1 MSVSGELR
9 KEASE
14 VEPINLV
21 KAHLVQRPA
30 RERCVVSGFNPNDP
44 LAGGDAGVRP
54 AFEIFKA
61 VPHAGAARS
70 PKSSQ
75 RDNKQSAAQTS
86 AEKPTVADRI
96 ESASA
101 ADIPG
106 NEEPANGTAAGSSA
120 TLKIPMQAQITLT
133 EEMQRGQRDIQT
145 VALEIL
151 QSNFRWPGHLQIES
165 PGPEQKQ
172 LFPIAAEKTAIPLQH
187 RGINFGTLAL
197 AGSAKSARV
206 TAQLQQAAAWLTAM
220 LVLNRNFKNLRRLA
234 DTDELSGA
242 YNRRYFME
250 NVPHLLDH
258 ARRDRFCV
266 TILLFDI
273 DDFKQYNDQF
283 GHAAGDAIIREV
295 IRLLRHCTRNRDLVA
310 RVGGDEF
317 AVVFWDEGGP
327 RQPDSQHPR
336 TVLNIA
342 QRFRKAVA
350 EHPWNAEG
358 GPISGRLSISGG
370 LATFPWDAQNL
381 TDLLAVADGELM
393 RAKSLGKNAIV
404 LAGPMGVTDES
415 DDNKSAPGGSN

>member
-1 MSVSGELR
+1 MSVTGELR
-9 KEASE
+9 KEAFR
-14 VEPINLV
+14 VEPINPVKPRLV
-21 KAHLVQRPA
+21 PRPV
-30 RERCVVSGFNPNDP
+30 RERCGVSGSNPNDP
-44 LAGGDAGVRP
+44 LAVGDAAARP
-54 AFEIFKA
+54 AFEIFKP
-61 VPHAGAARS
+61 VPNAGAPRS
-70 PKSSQ
+70 PKMAQ
-75 RDNKQSAAQTS
+75 GDNKQSGAQTP
-86 AEKPTVADRI
+86 AEKLTESNRI
-96 ESASA
+96 ESAPS
-101 ADIPG
+101 ADISE
-106 NEEPANGTAAGSSA
+106 NDLTAATAGTNSA

-133 EEMQRGQRDIQT
+133 QEMQSGQRDIQT

-151 QSNFRWPGHLQIES
+151 QRNLRWPGYLKID
-165 PGPEQKQ
+165 PPAPEQKQ

-187 RGINFGTLAL
+187 RGVNFGTLVL
-197 AGSAKSARV
+197 DSSAKSARV
-206 TAQLQQAAAWLTAM
+206 TEQLQQSAAWLTAM
-220 LVLNRNFKNLRRLA
+220 LVLNRNFQNLRRLA

-242 YNRRYFME
+242 YNRRYFLE
-250 NVPHLLDH
+250 NVPQLLDR

-350 EHPWNAEG
+350 EHPWNTAG
-358 GPISGRLSISGG
+358 GPIAGRLSISGG

-381 TDLLAVADGELM
+381 TDILAVADGELM
-393 RAKSLGKNAIV
+393 RAKSMGKNAIV
-404 LAGPMGVTDES
+404 LAGPVGSTDENDATRPES
-415 DDNKSAPGGSN
+415 GDGN

>member
-14 VEPINLV
+14 VDDNNLV
-21 KAHLVQRPA
+21 RPHLVQEPA
-30 RERCVVSGFNPNDP
+30 RERCSVSGFNPMDP
-44 LAGGDAGVRP
+44 PAAGGNAPRP
-54 AFEIFKA
+54 AFEIFRP
-61 VPHAGAARS
+61 VPNVAPNRKPKS
-70 PKSSQ
+70 PKRDASTMAETPADKPPESQGTQSSPL
-75 RDNKQSAAQTS
+75 
-86 AEKPTVADRI
+86 AEVPADDLQNNPATASVA
-96 ESASA
+96 
-101 ADIPG
+101 
-106 NEEPANGTAAGSSA
+106 A
-120 TLKIPMQAQITLT
+120 TLKIPMQAQIMLT
-133 EEMQRGQRDIQT
+133 QEMQTGRRDIQT

-151 QSNFRWPGHLQIES
+151 QSNFRWPGYLKIEPTGS
-165 PGPEQKQ
+165 EQSQ
-172 LFPIAAEKTAIPLQH
+172 LFPIAPEKAAAPLVH
-187 RGINFGTLAL
+187 RGVNFGTLILEGA
-197 AGSAKSARV
+197 AKSARI
-206 TAQLQQAAAWLTAM
+206 TDQLQQSAAWLTAM
-220 LVLNRNFKNLRRLA
+220 LALNRNFNNLRRLA

-250 NVPHLLDH
+250 NVPHLLER

-295 IRLLRHCTRNRDLVA
+295 IGMLRHCTRNRDMVA
-310 RVGGDEF
+310 RIGGDEF

-336 TVLNIA
+336 TVFNIA

-381 TDLLAVADGELM
+381 NDLMGVADNELL
-393 RAKSLGKNAIV
+393 RAKSMGKNAIV
-404 LAGPMGVTDES
+404 LAGPTGTDDS
-415 DDNKSAPGGSN
+415 DETK

>member
-14 VEPINLV
+14 VEDNSLV
-21 KAHLVQRPA
+21 RPRLVQEPA
-30 RERCVVSGFNPNDP
+30 RERCAVPGLNPMDP
-44 LAGGDAGVRP
+44 AVPGGNPPRP
-54 AFEIFKA
+54 AFEIFRP
-61 VPHAGAARS
+61 VPHVAPARAVK
-70 PKSSQ
+70 PLK
-75 RDNKQSAAQTS
+75 RDNKAAASTPADKPAENSAAAT
-86 AEKPTVADRI
+86 EPL
-96 ESASA
+96 
-101 ADIPG
+101 ADILADQEQS
-106 NEEPANGTAAGSSA
+106 NAAATASA

-133 EEMQRGQRDIQT
+133 QEMQTGHRDIQT

-151 QSNFRWPGHLQIES
+151 QSNFRWPGYLKIEP
-165 PGPEQKQ
+165 PGSEQTQ
-172 LFPIAAEKTAIPLQH
+172 LFPVAAEKAAAPLQH
-187 RGINFGTLAL
+187 RGVNFGTLVLEGA
-197 AGSAKSARV
+197 AKSTRI
-206 TAQLQQAAAWLTAM
+206 TDQLQQSAAWLTAM

-250 NVPHLLDH
+250 NVPHLLDR

-295 IRLLRHCTRNRDLVA
+295 IRLLRHCTRNRDMVA

-358 GPISGRLSISGG
+358 GPISGKLSISGG

-381 TDLLAVADGELM
+381 TDLLAVADQELM
-393 RAKSLGKNAIV
+393 RAKSIGKNAIV
-404 LAGPMGVTDES
+404 LAGPTGSSDIDEA
-415 DDNKSAPGGSN
+415 KAPPFDGN

>member
-1 MSVSGELR
+1 M
-9 KEASE
+9 
-14 VEPINLV
+14 
-21 KAHLVQRPA
+21 
-30 RERCVVSGFNPNDP
+30 DP
-44 LAGGDAGVRP
+44 LVPGGHAPRP
-54 AFEIFKA
+54 AFEIFRP
-61 VPHAGAARS
+61 VPNVAPSRKSKSHTRDGGTMAETPSQKPPESLGTQSS
-70 PKSSQ
+70 PLADVLADNLENAPPASS
-75 RDNKQSAAQTS
+75 AQ
-86 AEKPTVADRI
+86 
-96 ESASA
+96 
-101 ADIPG
+101 
-106 NEEPANGTAAGSSA
+106 A

-133 EEMQRGQRDIQT
+133 QEMQSGHRDIQT

-151 QSNFRWPGHLQIES
+151 QSNFRWPGYLKIEPAGS
-165 PGPEQKQ
+165 EQSQ
-172 LFPIAAEKTAIPLQH
+172 LFPVAPEKAAAPLVH
-187 RGINFGTLAL
+187 RGVNFGTLVLEGA
-197 AGSAKSARV
+197 AKSARI
-206 TAQLQQAAAWLTAM
+206 TDQLQQSAAWLTAM

-250 NVPHLLDH
+250 NVPHLLER

-295 IRLLRHCTRNRDLVA
+295 IGLLRHCTRNRDMVA
-310 RVGGDEF
+310 RIGGDEF

-381 TDLLAVADGELM
+381 NDLLAVADNELL
-393 RAKSLGKNAIV
+393 RAKSMGKNAIV
-404 LAGPMGVTDES
+404 LAGPADTGEG
-415 DDNKSAPGGSN
+415 DDIKGSSFSGN

>member
-14 VEPINLV
+14 VEDNSLV
-21 KAHLVQRPA
+21 RPHLVQEPA
-30 RERCVVSGFNPNDP
+30 RERCAVSGLNPTDP
-44 LAGGDAGVRP
+44 SVPGGSPPRP
-54 AFEIFKA
+54 AFEIFRP
-61 VPHAGAARS
+61 VPHVAPARAVKPVQRNNKVASSTPMDKSPEAA
-70 PKSSQ
+70 
-75 RDNKQSAAQTS
+75 A
-86 AEKPTVADRI
+86 PTEPLADI
-96 ESASA
+96 LADQEQASA
-101 ADIPG
+101 A
-106 NEEPANGTAAGSSA
+106 ATAAA

-133 EEMQRGQRDIQT
+133 QEMQTGHRDIQT

-151 QSNFRWPGHLQIES
+151 QSNFRWPGYLKIEP
-165 PGPEQKQ
+165 PGSEQTQ
-172 LFPIAAEKTAIPLQH
+172 LFPVGAEKASAVLQH
-187 RGINFGTLAL
+187 RGVHFGTLILEGA
-197 AGSAKSARV
+197 AKSTRI
-206 TAQLQQAAAWLTAM
+206 TDQLQQSAAWLTAM

-250 NVPHLLDH
+250 NVPHLLDR

-295 IRLLRHCTRNRDLVA
+295 IRLLRHCTRNRDMVA

-358 GPISGRLSISGG
+358 GPISGKLSISGG

-381 TDLLAVADGELM
+381 TDLLAVADQELM
-393 RAKSLGKNAIV
+393 RAKSIGKNAIV
-404 LAGPMGVTDES
+404 LAGPT
-415 DDNKSAPGGSN
+415 GGSDIDEAKSPQFEGN

>member
-14 VEPINLV
+14 VEDNSLV
-21 KAHLVQRPA
+21 RPRLVQEPA
-30 RERCVVSGFNPNDP
+30 RERCAVPGLNPMDP
-44 LAGGDAGVRP
+44 SVPGGNPPRP
-54 AFEIFKA
+54 AFEIFRP
-61 VPHAGAARS
+61 VPHVAPARAVK
-70 PKSSQ
+70 PLK
-75 RDNKQSAAQTS
+75 RDNKAAASTPADKPAENSAAAT
-86 AEKPTVADRI
+86 EPL
-96 ESASA
+96 
-101 ADIPG
+101 ADILADQEQS
-106 NEEPANGTAAGSSA
+106 NAAATASA

-133 EEMQRGQRDIQT
+133 QEMQTGHRDIQT

-151 QSNFRWPGHLQIES
+151 QSNFRWPGYLKIEP
-165 PGPEQKQ
+165 PGSEQTQ
-172 LFPIAAEKTAIPLQH
+172 LFPVAAEKAAAPLQH
-187 RGINFGTLAL
+187 RGVNFGTLVLEGA
-197 AGSAKSARV
+197 AKSTRI
-206 TAQLQQAAAWLTAM
+206 TDQLQQSAAWLTAM

-250 NVPHLLDH
+250 NVPHLLDR

-295 IRLLRHCTRNRDLVA
+295 IRLLRHCTRNRDMVA

-358 GPISGRLSISGG
+358 GPISGKLSISGG

-381 TDLLAVADGELM
+381 TDLLAVADQELM
-393 RAKSLGKNAIV
+393 RAKSIGKNAIV
-404 LAGPMGVTDES
+404 LAGPTGSSDIDEA
-415 DDNKSAPGGSN
+415 KAPPFDGN

>member
-1 MSVSGELR
+1 MSISGELR

-14 VEPINLV
+14 VEDNSLV
-21 KAHLVQRPA
+21 RPHLVQEPA
-30 RERCVVSGFNPNDP
+30 RERCTVSGLNPMDP
-44 LAGGDAGVRP
+44 LASGGHTPRP
-54 AFEIFKA
+54 AFEIFRP
-61 VPHAGAARS
+61 VPNVAPPRASKNPKRDSKTAAA
-70 PKSSQ
+70 
-75 RDNKQSAAQTS
+75 SAPE
-86 AEKPTVADRI
+86 EKPADVGNTPS
-96 ESASA
+96 EPL
-101 ADIPG
+101 ADILA
-106 NEEPANGTAAGSSA
+106 EEEQANATAATGTA

-133 EEMQRGQRDIQT
+133 QEMQSGHRDIQT

-151 QSNFRWPGHLQIES
+151 QANFRWPGYLKIEP
-165 PGPEQKQ
+165 PGAEQTQ
-172 LFPIAAEKTAIPLQH
+172 LFPVAAEKAAVPLQH
-187 RGINFGTLAL
+187 RGTHFGTLVLEGA
-197 AGSAKSARV
+197 AKSARI
-206 TAQLQQAAAWLTAM
+206 TDQLQQSAAWLTAM
-220 LVLNRNFKNLRRLA
+220 LVLNHNFKNLRRLA

-250 NVPHLLDH
+250 NVPHLLDR
-258 ARRDRFCV
+258 ARRNRFCV

-295 IRLLRHCTRNRDLVA
+295 IRLLRHCTRNRDMVA

-381 TDLLAVADGELM
+381 NDLLAVADQELM
-393 RAKSLGKNAIV
+393 RAKSIGKNAIV
-404 LAGPMGVTDES
+404 LAGPTGSSNIEDAKAS
-415 DDNKSAPGGSN
+415 QFGGN

>member
-14 VEPINLV
+14 VEDSSLV
-21 KAHLVQRPA
+21 RPRLVQEPA
-30 RERCVVSGFNPNDP
+30 RERCAVPGLNPMDP
-44 LAGGDAGVRP
+44 SVPGGSPPRP
-54 AFEIFKA
+54 AFEIFRP
-61 VPHAGAARS
+61 VPHVAPAHAVK
-70 PKSSQ
+70 PLK
-75 RDNKQSAAQTS
+75 RDNKVASSTPADNTAENANAATEPLADILADQEQSSAA
-86 AEKPTVADRI
+86 V
-96 ESASA
+96 
-101 ADIPG
+101 
-106 NEEPANGTAAGSSA
+106 TASA

-133 EEMQRGQRDIQT
+133 REMQTGHRDIQT

-151 QSNFRWPGHLQIES
+151 QSNFRWPGYLKIEP
-165 PGPEQKQ
+165 PGSEQTQ
-172 LFPIAAEKTAIPLQH
+172 LFPVAAEKASAPLQH
-187 RGINFGTLAL
+187 RGVHFGTLILEGA
-197 AGSAKSARV
+197 AKSTRI
-206 TAQLQQAAAWLTAM
+206 TDQLQQSAAWLTAM

-250 NVPHLLDH
+250 NVPHLLDR

-295 IRLLRHCTRNRDLVA
+295 IRLLRHCTRNRDMVA

-358 GPISGRLSISGG
+358 GPISGKLSISGG

-381 TDLLAVADGELM
+381 TDLLAVADQELM
-393 RAKSLGKNAIV
+393 RAKSIGKNAIV
-404 LAGPMGVTDES
+404 LAGPAGSSDIDEA
-415 DDNKSAPGGSN
+415 KAP

>member
-14 VEPINLV
+14 VENNNLV
-21 KAHLVQRPA
+21 RPHLVQEPA
-30 RERCVVSGFNPNDP
+30 RERCAVSGLNPTDP
-44 LAGGDAGVRP
+44 LAGGNAPRP
-54 AFEIFKA
+54 AFEIFRP
-61 VPHAGAARS
+61 VPNVAPPRAS
-70 PKSSQ
+70 KTPK
-75 RDNKQSAAQTS
+75 RDNKTAAAAPS
-86 AEKPTVADRI
+86 EKPADAAGTPSEPLADI
-96 ESASA
+96 LADEEQANAQAASA
-101 ADIPG
+101 
-106 NEEPANGTAAGSSA
+106 A

-133 EEMQRGQRDIQT
+133 HEMQTGHRDIQA

-151 QSNFRWPGHLQIES
+151 QSNFRWPGYLKIEP
-165 PGPEQKQ
+165 PGSEQTQ
-172 LFPIAAEKTAIPLQH
+172 LFPVASEKASVQLQH
-187 RGINFGTLAL
+187 RGTSFGTLVLEGA
-197 AGSAKSARV
+197 AKSARI
-206 TAQLQQAAAWLTAM
+206 TDQLQQSAAWLTAM

-250 NVPHLLDH
+250 NVPHLLDR

-295 IRLLRHCTRNRDLVA
+295 IRLLRHCTRNRDMVA

-358 GPISGRLSISGG
+358 GPISGKLSISGG

-381 TDLLAVADGELM
+381 TDLLAVADQELM
-393 RAKSLGKNAIV
+393 RAKSIGKNAIV
-404 LAGPMGVTDES
+404 LAGPNGSGDIEDTKTS
-415 DDNKSAPGGSN
+415 PYGGN

>member
-14 VEPINLV
+14 VEDNSLV
-21 KAHLVQRPA
+21 RPRLVQEPA
-30 RERCVVSGFNPNDP
+30 RERCAVPGLNPMDP
-44 LAGGDAGVRP
+44 SVPGGSPPRP
-54 AFEIFKA
+54 AFEIFRP
-61 VPHAGAARS
+61 VPHVAPARGVK
-70 PKSSQ
+70 PIKRDGKS
-75 RDNKQSAAQTS
+75 TS
-86 AEKPTVADRI
+86 STPGDKTTEN
-96 ESASA
+96 ASA
-101 ADIPG
+101 ATEPLADILADQ
-106 NEEPANGTAAGSSA
+106 EQASTAAAASA

-133 EEMQRGQRDIQT
+133 QEMQTGHRDVQT

-151 QSNFRWPGHLQIES
+151 QNNFRWPGYLKIEP
-165 PGPEQKQ
+165 PGSEPAQ
-172 LFPIAAEKTAIPLQH
+172 LFPVAAEKASATLQH
-187 RGINFGTLAL
+187 RGVHFGTLILEGA
-197 AGSAKSARV
+197 AKSTRI
-206 TAQLQQAAAWLTAM
+206 TDQLQQSAAWLTAM

-250 NVPHLLDH
+250 NVPHLLNR

-295 IRLLRHCTRNRDLVA
+295 IRLLRHCTRNRDMVA

-358 GPISGRLSISGG
+358 GPISGKLSISGG

-381 TDLLAVADGELM
+381 TDLLAVADQELM
-393 RAKSLGKNAIV
+393 RAKSIGKNAIV
-404 LAGPMGVTDES
+404 LAGPAGSSDIDEA
-415 DDNKSAPGGSN
+415 KSPPFEGN

>member
-14 VEPINLV
+14 VEDNSLV
-21 KAHLVQRPA
+21 RPRLVQEPA
-30 RERCVVSGFNPNDP
+30 RERCAVSGLNPMDP
-44 LAGGDAGVRP
+44 LMPGGNTPRP
-54 AFEIFKA
+54 AFEIFRP
-61 VPHAGAARS
+61 VPNVAPPRAPKGPKRTSKTATTSGTEGKPADAGNPASDPLANI
-70 PKSSQ
+70 Q
-75 RDNKQSAAQTS
+75 
-86 AEKPTVADRI
+86 AEDEQANA
-96 ESASA
+96 ASA
-101 ADIPG
+101 AG
-106 NEEPANGTAAGSSA
+106 AA

-133 EEMQRGQRDIQT
+133 QEMQSGQRDIQT

-151 QSNFRWPGHLQIES
+151 QANFRWPGYLKIEP
-165 PGPEQKQ
+165 PGAEQAQ
-172 LFPIAAEKTAIPLQH
+172 LFPVGSEKAAVPLQH
-187 RGINFGTLAL
+187 RGIHFGTLVLEGA
-197 AGSAKSARV
+197 AKSARI
-206 TAQLQQAAAWLTAM
+206 TDQLQQSAAWLTAM
-220 LVLNRNFKNLRRLA
+220 LVLNHNFKNLRRLA

-250 NVPHLLDH
+250 NVPHLLDR
-258 ARRDRFCV
+258 ARRERFCV

-295 IRLLRHCTRNRDLVA
+295 IRLLRHCTRNRDMEA

-317 AVVFWDEGGP
+317 AVVFWDDGGP

-358 GPISGRLSISGG
+358 GPISGKLSISGG

-381 TDLLAVADGELM
+381 TDLLAVADQELM

-404 LAGPMGVTDES
+404 LAGPDGSS
-415 DDNKSAPGGSN
+415 DIEDSKTTPFGGN

>member
-14 VEPINLV
+14 VEDNNLV
-21 KAHLVQRPA
+21 RPRLVQEPA
-30 RERCVVSGFNPNDP
+30 RERCLVSGVNPMDP
-44 LAGGDAGVRP
+44 SAPGGPPRP
-54 AFEIFKA
+54 AFEIFRPVPNVAPGRSAKPPKRDGKVTTSSPAEKA
-61 VPHAGAARS
+61 AETPDTTSEPLADILADQDQAGAA
-70 PKSSQ
+70 
-75 RDNKQSAAQTS
+75 
-86 AEKPTVADRI
+86 
-96 ESASA
+96 AS
-101 ADIPG
+101 G
-106 NEEPANGTAAGSSA
+106 SA

-133 EEMQRGQRDIQT
+133 QEMQTGHRDIQT

-151 QSNFRWPGHLQIES
+151 QSNFRWPGYLKIEP
-165 PGPEQKQ
+165 PGSEQAQ
-172 LFPIAAEKTAIPLQH
+172 LFPVGAEKACAVLQH
-187 RGINFGTLAL
+187 RGINFGTLIL
-197 AGSAKSARV
+197 EGTAKSTRI
-206 TAQLQQAAAWLTAM
+206 TDQLQQSAAWLTAM
-220 LVLNRNFKNLRRLA
+220 LLLNRNFKNLRRLA

-250 NVPHLLDH
+250 NVPHLLDR

-295 IRLLRHCTRNRDLVA
+295 IRLLRHCTRNRDMVA

-350 EHPWNAEG
+350 EHPWNADG
-358 GPISGRLSISGG
+358 GPISGKLSISGG

-381 TDLLAVADGELM
+381 TDLLAVADQELM
-393 RAKSLGKNAIV
+393 RAKSIGKNAIV
-404 LAGPMGVTDES
+404 LAGPAGSRDIDEA
-415 DDNKSAPGGSN
+415 KSPPFEGN